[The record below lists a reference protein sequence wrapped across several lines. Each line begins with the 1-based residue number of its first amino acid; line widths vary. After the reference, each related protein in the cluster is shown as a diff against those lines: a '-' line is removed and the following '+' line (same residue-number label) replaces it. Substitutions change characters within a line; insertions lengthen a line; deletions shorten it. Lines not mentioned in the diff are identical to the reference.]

1 MIFYCSTPKELT
13 QNLLAMVSR
22 GYGLGFNYFPKSIS
36 EAESILEKWDSRYG
50 LSLDKQQ
57 QYRKYLSGEST
68 FHCIVYSTGVS
79 RKADEEFHLFNDM
92 YAFLRDHKN
101 HEKSPYKIGKFCFVL
116 LARINETQ
124 LFDKDGEAITDK
136 YKHLPHL
143 NNLIAKQVGSKEAFA
158 KPNLS
163 IGSYTFIELTKRAKS
178 IAELKE
184 RGLKENTKHATNFT
198 WRLSQEKY
206 NQIKEVGKN
215 YVNNYQNNTNKPVN
229 QYFEKYLK
237 ALEGF
242 LGYRGVRVQVG
253 KLYAE
258 FCAYFKAKM
267 GNSFI
272 ASGGR
277 KLNLSYVKASS
288 SVIPN
293 NYPIH
298 QYFKDLKMDAIYQA
312 RTELKEWK
320 MGVGQKFL
328 MNRFPFENGV
338 RQNNDE
344 YNQLEIKYADYIKD
358 MERMERKKALAKQAK
373 DEG

>member
-1 MIFYCSTPKELT
+1 
-13 QNLLAMVSR
+13 
-22 GYGLGFNYFPKSIS
+22 
-36 EAESILEKWDSRYG
+36 
-50 LSLDKQQ
+50 
-57 QYRKYLSGEST
+57 
-68 FHCIVYSTGVS
+68 
-79 RKADEEFHLFNDM
+79 
-92 YAFLRDHKN
+92 
-101 HEKSPYKIGKFCFVL
+101 
-116 LARINETQ
+116 
-124 LFDKDGEAITDK
+124 
-136 YKHLPHL
+136 
-143 NNLIAKQVGSKEAFA
+143 
-158 KPNLS
+158 
-163 IGSYTFIELTKRAKS
+163 
-178 IAELKE
+178 
-184 RGLKENTKHATNFT
+184 
-198 WRLSQEKY
+198 
-206 NQIKEVGKN
+206 
-215 YVNNYQNNTNKPVN
+215 
-229 QYFEKYLK
+229 
-237 ALEGF
+237 
-242 LGYRGVRVQVG
+242 
-253 KLYAE
+253 
-258 FCAYFKAKM
+258 M
-267 GNSFI
+267 GNSFL